1 MGMSAGGGK
10 GRKSDINVTPLVD
23 VVLVLLIIF
32 MVSMPI
38 LLRHITVEVPR
49 KLQADE
55 VVASNSTQIIVTG
68 KADGTVE
75 VDDGTGKQNVNRI
88 DLAKSLRPMID
99 AIKTERVVFVD
110 FEDKMAYGDVVSI
123 MDTIKGLGKDST
135 GHDTNPVKVALKI
148 REQGPPGAA
157 PGMPAPQPSP

>member
-10 GRKSDINVTPLVD
+10 GRKADINVTPLVD

-38 LLRHITVEVPR
+38 LLRHITIEVPR
-49 KLQADE
+49 KLEADE
-55 VVASNSTQIIVTG
+55 VVASSSTQIIVTG

-75 VDDGTGKQNVNRI
+75 IDDGTGKQNVNRVN
-88 DLAKSLRPMID
+88 LAKSLRPMID
-99 AIKTERVVFVD
+99 AIKTERVVFVN
-110 FEDKMAYGDVVSI
+110 FEDKVQYGDVMSV
-123 MDTIKGLGKDST
+123 MDTIKGLGRDAS
-135 GHDTNPVKVALKI
+135 GHQTNPVKVALKV

-157 PGMPAPQPSP
+157 AAPATP